1 LPADDP
7 TKRRDEEFPHRE
19 VGLAAVGFALIFASA
34 LCGGAFTLP
43 MKYLRRFQW
52 ENIWLWG
59 SFFAMIVIPWVIAAF
74 VLPQPVAVVFGA
86 GERVLMIALLFGFG
100 WGVGTM
106 MFGIGVS
113 MIGLSLGY
121 AIIMG
126 VNTAFGSLLPMA
138 ILSRADLHTKAG
150 HVILLGILV
159 CIVGVF
165 VCGYAGMKKESGS
178 DAVRL
183 NAGNKS
189 YSGSVVK
196 GMLVCVLAGLLAA
209 FMNFGFAFAQDIAQ
223 KAREHGASSQ
233 IAGLG
238 TWLAV
243 FAGSFPAVLLGCGFL
258 QLKRGTYR
266 NNLGEGSRGDLWL
279 SVVLGALWFGAIFLY
294 GLGAFRLGRIGTSVG
309 WAINISAQL
318 LVANLLGF
326 ATGEWRGAPKGSVGW
341 IVSGLGVVI
350 ASMAILAYGNT
361 MLGRG

>member
-1 LPADDP
+1 
-7 TKRRDEEFPHRE
+7 
-19 VGLAAVGFALIFASA
+19 VAAGFALIFASA

-43 MKYLRRFQW
+43 MKYMRRFQW
-52 ENIWLWG
+52 ENTWLGG
-59 SFFAMIVIPWVIAAF
+59 SFFAMIVIPWIVAAF
-74 VLPQPVAVVFGA
+74 LLPQPVATVFGA
-86 GERVLMIALLFGFG
+86 GGKVLTIALLFGFG

-106 MFGIGVS
+106 MFGLGVN

-150 HVILLGILV
+150 HVILLGIFT

-165 VCGYAGMKKESGS
+165 VCGYAGMKKESGPG
-178 DAVRL
+178 
-183 NAGNKS
+183 NAKLDVADRS
-189 YSGSVVK
+189 YRGGVLK

-233 IAGLG
+233 AAGLA

-243 FAGSFPAVLLGCGFL
+243 FAGSFPAVLIGCGWL

-266 NNLGEGSRGDLWL
+266 NNLGPGSRRDLWL
-279 SVVLGALWFGAIFLY
+279 SVVLGGLWFGAIFLY

-326 ATGEWRGAPKGSVGW
+326 TTGEWSGAPKGAVGW
-341 IVSGLGVVI
+341 ILSGLGVVI
-350 ASMAILAYGNT
+350 ASMAILAYGNA
-361 MLGRG
+361 MLGRA